1 MESGDIMTEQEFRK
15 KLAENLVKYRRLNGL
30 TQQEL
35 ADCISY
41 SDKSVSKWERG
52 EGVPDVYVLKKL
64 TGIFGCSADAL
75 LGVEPVE
82 NGAEAHAQNRRTK
95 RKMIP
100 VLAVLLV
107 WLTAAVAYF
116 VLGLLPLS
124 IPKTWL
130 AFVYAIPISFIV
142 LTVFFGLWFGRV
154 FQCVAVSG
162 IIWGTAASLR
172 LTFPME
178 NMNTLFLIAAIL
190 QVLAVLWFIMRS
202 RLKPR
207 EEKKDP
213 PAKPEEE
220 A

>member
-1 MESGDIMTEQEFRK
+1 MDEEKIRTTLGLRIAELRK
-15 KLAENLVKYRRLNGL
+15 AAGL
-30 TQQEL
+30 TQGQLGEKL
-35 ADCISY
+35 GY

-75 LGVEPVE
+75 LGVQPVE

-130 AFVYAIPISFIV
+130 AFVYAIPVSFIV

-178 NMNTLFLIAAIL
+178 NMNTIFLIAAIL

-207 EEKKDP
+207 EEKKAP
-213 PAKPEEE
+213 PAKPEED

>member
-1 MESGDIMTEQEFRK
+1 MDEEKIRTTLGLRIAELRK
-15 KLAENLVKYRRLNGL
+15 AAGL
-30 TQQEL
+30 TQGQLGEKL
-35 ADCISY
+35 GY

-178 NMNTLFLIAAIL
+178 NMNTIFLIAAIL

-213 PAKPEEE
+213 PAKPEED

>member
-1 MESGDIMTEQEFRK
+1 MDEEKIRTTLGLRIAELRK
-15 KLAENLVKYRRLNGL
+15 AAGL
-30 TQQEL
+30 TQGQLGEKL
-35 ADCISY
+35 GY

-178 NMNTLFLIAAIL
+178 NMNTIFLIAAIL